1 MNIIKKSTELTKS
14 PIFAILSCLLCILAG
29 YSIKSSLIEIF
40 ASVMGIINV
49 WLLSKEKISNFIF
62 GIITVLA
69 YLYIYYTTG
78 LYALAILA
86 CFQVIFNIYGWY
98 YWGKG
103 DDGNSTKTSGLNRQ
117 GQLLWIAIILLLWA
131 LWGYVEI
138 NILFMVIYVLNGY
151 FIMLILVIIQFILSI
166 AGLIE
171 WYESYL
177 EQGRNK
183 IMF

>member
-131 LWGYVEI
+131 VWGYQYPACSECHPGQSDSYPWLYRS
-138 NILFMVIYVLNGY
+138 IL
-151 FIMLILVIIQFILSI
+151 
-166 AGLIE
+166 A
-171 WYESYL
+171 
-177 EQGRNK
+177 EQK
-183 IMF
+183 AV

>member
-117 GQLLWIAIILLLWA
+117 GQLLWIAIILLGCMGLCGNQYPACSECHPGQSDSYPW
-131 LWGYVEI
+131 LYRS
-138 NILFMVIYVLNGY
+138 IL
-151 FIMLILVIIQFILSI
+151 
-166 AGLIE
+166 A
-171 WYESYL
+171 
-177 EQGRNK
+177 EQK
-183 IMF
+183 AV

>member
-69 YLYIYYTTG
+69 YLYIYYTTS

-86 CFQVIFNIYGWY
+86 SSSISM
-98 YWGKG
+98 
-103 DDGNSTKTSGLNRQ
+103 DGITGERGMTATAQKHP
-117 GQLLWIAIILLLWA
+117 A
-131 LWGYVEI
+131 
-138 NILFMVIYVLNGY
+138 
-151 FIMLILVIIQFILSI
+151 
-166 AGLIE
+166 
-171 WYESYL
+171 
-177 EQGRNK
+177 
-183 IMF
+183 